1 MNKLNQLF
9 CFSIV
14 SGLLSCGD
22 VNVNIGNGAPAAEE
36 APKTESPAAAQ
47 QAPVKPA
54 ETLPVVKASA
64 GNQRIMDWG
73 KKPEEALE
81 GPTENWVRTHM
92 MCDGVYGDQL
102 RVSSTLAPQGKNNY
116 KASNLGDDD
125 PTTAWVEGHTDYGVG
140 EYIELNNW
148 SPMGDGT
155 ISILNGYQASE
166 SSWENNSRVKQL
178 KVSLNNKDYCIIELS
193 DVMGIQQFKF
203 PKDLQ
208 SVISKSEG
216 KSVKLRFTITDV
228 YPGIKWKDT
237 AISEIFSCGG

>member
-1 MNKLNQLF
+1 MNKLQQLF
-9 CFSIV
+9 CLFLATA
-14 SGLLSCGD
+14 LLSCGD
-22 VNVNIGNGAPAAEE
+22 VNVNNGNGAAADEE
-36 APKTESPAAAQ
+36 APKTESPIAE
-47 QAPVKPA
+47 QAPAKPV
-54 ETLPVVKASA
+54 ETLPVIKAKA
-64 GNQRIMDWG
+64 GSQRIMDWG

-81 GPTENWVRTHM
+81 GPTDNWVWTHM
-92 MCDGVYGDQL
+92 MCHGVYGEDL

-140 EYIELNNW
+140 EYIELTDW
-148 SPMGDGT
+148 SPSGDGT
-155 ISILNGYQASE
+155 ISILNGYQASK

-178 KVSLNNKDYCIIELS
+178 KVSLDNKDYCIIELS
-193 DVMGIQQFKF
+193 DVMGIQQFQF

-216 KSVKLRFTITDV
+216 KSVKLRFTIKDV